1 MNAPIIRKIALG
13 PGFLPLAASPTVGNF
28 RFRAPA
34 SGAGVLL
41 CDDGAT
47 EIQLDRN
54 QEFTLDGVD
63 LSQILVKS
71 TGPGDHM
78 VIIGATRTI

>member
-13 PGFLPLAASPTVGNF
+13 PGFQPLAASPTVGNF

-34 SGAGVLL
+34 SGYGVLL
-41 CDDGAT
+41 GDDGAT

-63 LSQILVKS
+63 LSQIQARS
-71 TGPGDHM
+71 TGISDYM